1 MELDDLKQAWKEQ
14 NKQSSQNQNIMELI
28 HQKSRG
34 PVASLKEAFK
44 KQVRFFI
51 CLMVAMIATQIRNLD
66 NTAALIFIGT
76 YILFCIGVA
85 LFFYQNYRITSELE
99 GMDGNVKSS
108 LERYVTVLQQ
118 RLKWQ
123 QIGARIVMLIFILLL
138 EVVPFF
144 LHGRILDKW
153 HSLSPVIRFTA
164 YAAFLAIQYFVGRS
178 VEKQKFGQY
187 LIYLKELTAEL
198 K

>member
-1 MELDDLKQAWKEQ
+1 
-14 NKQSSQNQNIMELI
+14 MELI

-44 KQVRFFI
+44 KQIRFMI
-51 CLMVAMIATQIRNLD
+51 GLAVAMIATQIRNLD
-66 NTAALIFIGT
+66 NTAACIFIGT
-76 YILFCIGVA
+76 YILFCAGVA
-85 LFFYQNYRITSELE
+85 LFFYKNYRITSELE

-123 QIGARIVMLIFILLL
+123 QLGARIVMLIFILLL

-144 LHGRILDKW
+144 LHGRVLDKW
-153 HSLSPVIRFTA
+153 HSFPPVIRFNV
-164 YAAFLAIQYFVGRS
+164 YGAFLVIQYFVGHS
-178 VEKQKFGQY
+178 FEKQKFGRH
-187 LIYLKELTAEL
+187 LTYLKELITEL